1 MGLKTEGGIEV
12 VESGFLLAAHSVVDS
27 EAREQDSII
36 GIETKFLLADRD
48 GLAVSCR
55 SLGTPTR
62 RPVVCVPEIS
72 PKDVVLGI
80 QLNGLFKLGSRIGIT
95 MHLKIGRGQVGTR
108 VPRRANA

>member
-1 MGLKTEGGIEV
+1 MPIRLPSLNRPFSWIPRTTSFGEI
-12 VESGFLLAAHSVVDS
+12 SGTHTTGRRVGVPRLLQLTAKPSRSARRNFVSIPMMLSCSLAAHSVVDS

-62 RPVVCVPEIS
+62 RPV
-72 PKDVVLGI
+72 G
-80 QLNGLFKLGSRIGIT
+80 
-95 MHLKIGRGQVGTR
+95 
-108 VPRRANA
+108 